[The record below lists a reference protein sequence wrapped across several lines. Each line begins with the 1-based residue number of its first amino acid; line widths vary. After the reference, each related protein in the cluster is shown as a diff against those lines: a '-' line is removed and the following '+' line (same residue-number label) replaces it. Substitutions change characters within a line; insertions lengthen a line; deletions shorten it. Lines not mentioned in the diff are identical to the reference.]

1 MYKRWDPSITKSDYN
16 PRGSWGRYYQYE
28 TPHGMRVIA
37 EHTADP
43 NAPLSHFHAGTP
55 QAGEPADVNMTGKI
69 YKELQ
74 PKRHLY
80 YEQGKCG
87 G

>member
-1 MYKRWDPSITKSDYN
+1 
-16 PRGSWGRYYQYE
+16 
-28 TPHGMRVIA
+28 MRVIA
-37 EHTADP
+37 ENTADP

-69 YKELQ
+69 YKEMK
-74 PKRHLY
+74 PKHHLY

>member
-1 MYKRWDPSITKSDYN
+1 
-16 PRGSWGRYYQYE
+16 
-28 TPHGMRVIA
+28 MRVIA
-37 EHTADP
+37 ENTADP

-69 YKELQ
+69 YKEMQ
-74 PKRHLY
+74 PKHHLY
-80 YEQGKCG
+80 CEQGKCG